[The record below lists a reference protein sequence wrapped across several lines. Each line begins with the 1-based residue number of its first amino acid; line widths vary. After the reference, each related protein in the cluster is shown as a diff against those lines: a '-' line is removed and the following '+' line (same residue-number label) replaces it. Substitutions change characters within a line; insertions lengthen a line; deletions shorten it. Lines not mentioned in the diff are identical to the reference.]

1 MAAKKPLLT
10 LIVLTNNE
18 ELHLKRCLN
27 SAKGIAGQVIIVD
40 SGSTDETLAI
50 ARSAKAE
57 IYHHEFKNQAE
68 QFNWALDNCDIR
80 GEWVLRLDADEYLTP
95 ELMREIPEGVQTVAK
110 GVNGFYMK
118 RRVIFMGRWIRY
130 GGYYPRW
137 FLRIFRKGK
146 GRSEPREM
154 DEHIVLLE
162 GEASRLES
170 DFVDENLRD
179 LNFFTEKH
187 NGFSSREA
195 RSAIARDA
203 GEAATGEDRKRATR
217 KGFYMRLPLFLR
229 AWWYF
234 IWRFFFRGGF
244 LDGIP
249 GIIFHFLQ
257 GFWYRFLIDAKIY
270 EARRKKIENR
280 K

>member
-187 NGFSSREA
+187 NGF
-195 RSAIARDA
+195 
-203 GEAATGEDRKRATR
+203 
-217 KGFYMRLPLFLR
+217 YMRLPLFLR